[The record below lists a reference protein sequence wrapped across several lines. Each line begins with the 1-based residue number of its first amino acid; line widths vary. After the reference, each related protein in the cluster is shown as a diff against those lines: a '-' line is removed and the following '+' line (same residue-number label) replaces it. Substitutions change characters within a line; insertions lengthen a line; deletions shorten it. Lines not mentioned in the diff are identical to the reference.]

1 MNKHTTTLA
10 KDQKGVV
17 LITILVIGMI
27 VTFVGLSMADV
38 AIRQYSTTSR
48 SVFETNATLSAE
60 AGIEQTLFELNS
72 DNTFTG
78 FEEEAFTDD
87 QQQGRMT
94 YQTEVSTGEGNERII
109 TSTGRAYRYGQ
120 DNVLSERTVRVTIV
134 GTVSSSYAVHTGPG
148 GLILG
153 GSASIRNTDVYVGGT
168 ITMSGASAIGTD
180 QQPALVNVAYKSCPT
195 GSNPGPTYPQPCTTG
210 QPISLANNAQKILGT
225 TCAYRQT
232 QSKFPNEAW
241 NTPAQI
247 RPGTGGMVNGVP
259 GGQGLVAGCVPA
271 DVTSPTYDRAE
282 HISRVAVTGAASNN
296 TYNCSNW
303 VNPIGFVRTWPANLK
318 LTGNTNVESSCD
330 LTITGDVY
338 ITGNLTLGGAA
349 VMKVAESVGDR
360 VPTIIVDGTV
370 DAGGGSR
377 ILANS
382 RGTNVRI
389 ISFKST
395 ASCSP
400 SCTDVTGTNLKNS
413 QNQSNVTVNGGGI
426 YAGTVFQAYWSKI
439 TIGGAGNVGGAIG
452 QTVDMSGAG
461 NVTFGAGLS
470 SGTTTWTIR
479 SYQRLY
485 ESVQ

>member
-1 MNKHTTTLA
+1 MNKHTTKIA

-17 LITILVIGMI
+17 LITILVVGMI
-27 VTFVGLSMADV
+27 ITFVGLSMADV
-38 AIRQYSTTSR
+38 AIRQYGTTSR

-78 FEEEAFTDD
+78 FEEETFTND
-87 QQQGRMT
+87 QQQGHMT

-120 DNVLSERTVRVTIV
+120 DDVVSERTVRVTIV

-153 GSASIRNTDVYVGGT
+153 GSASIRNTNVYVGGT
-168 ITMSGASAIGTD
+168 IAMSGTAAIGTD

-195 GSNPGPTYPQPCTTG
+195 GSNPGPTYPQHCTSG
-210 QPISLANNAQKILGT
+210 QPISLANISQKILGT
-225 TCAYRQT
+225 TCARGQT

-241 NTPAQI
+241 NTTPQI
-247 RPGTGGMVNGVP
+247 RPGTGGEVNGIP
-259 GGQGLVAGCVPA
+259 GGEGLLVGCVPA
-271 DVTSPTYDRAE
+271 DVDSPTYDRSG
-282 HISRVAVTGAASNN
+282 HISNVAVTGSASNN
-296 TYNCSNW
+296 TYNCSSW
-303 VNPIGFVRTWPANLK
+303 VNPNGFVRTWPANLK
-318 LTGNTNVESSCD
+318 LTGNANLASACD

-338 ITGNLTLGGAA
+338 ITGNLTIGGAA
-349 VMKVAESVGDR
+349 VIKVAESVGDR

-370 DAGGGSR
+370 DAGGSAR

-382 RGTNVRI
+382 QGTNVRI

-400 SCTDVTGTNLKNS
+400 ACTDITGTDLRNS
-413 QNQSNVTVNGGGI
+413 QNQQNVTVNGGGI

-439 TIGGAGNVGGAIG
+439 RIGGAGNVGGAIG